1 MKVGSKIEFYPINA
15 PAKISK
21 GVVKEVNGDI
31 LKVQMPT
38 GRVKAINT
46 IEFVIRNYSVIKLV
60 IEFIIKFVKELSPAD
75 RLERKKLRN
84 EIRKF
89 KRETKANNKAER
101 KAQKNVNE

>member
-1 MKVGSKIEFYPINA
+1 MRVGSKVEFYPVNA

-46 IEFVIRNYSVIKLV
+46 IEFVIRNYSIIKLV
-60 IEFIIKFVKELSPAD
+60 IEFIIKFVNELKPGD
-75 RLERKKLRN
+75 RLERKKLKN
-84 EIRKF
+84 EIRKA
-89 KRETKANNKAER
+89 KRQTKAKKQSKKVDE
-101 KAQKNVNE
+101 